1 MKYSGKYSWFLFKKK
16 WIRVLIIVLLAIISL
31 VGLPQGFLAKE
42 TDSSST
48 SIQNGTVNKTDDE
61 TITSTQQ
68 TQHSPSV
75 APMALSDWTVED
87 PTAQVIKLTAYNG
100 DPTTIIVPSEINGKP
115 VEIDLGTV
123 LGTYLQTVTEHFT
136 IESSQN
142 GLASVKINGSLD
154 WLFMNFNDP
163 SPIQTIN
170 FSDADIS
177 SISSMMFTFGHCENL
192 IDLDLTGLDTSSIT
206 NMVGTFSDCKNLP
219 RLDLTNWDTSTVNNM
234 STMFAGCE
242 SLTNIPIEGFDTAR
256 VQSMSG
262 MFSSCT
268 SIENLNLSHL
278 DFSNVTDIESMFY
291 GCSALKE
298 LDLTRLDTTNISCSD
313 GMFEECSSLESL
325 TISSTFE
332 MVESDY
338 STQPFTGHGLRQLPL
353 PANNNKTN
361 SYWIKDDDLTN
372 PIASTSDLITTH
384 NALQDGL
391 AHTYTLQRTHEVDFN
406 ITGGS
411 GTAPSSQHIFENQV
425 PSEPTYTGTKE
436 YQNFDG
442 WRLNG
447 AAYDFSSPVTEPITL
462 AAAWSDYTYTVR
474 FHSNGGGGS
483 MADQTAAYP
492 TATSLTQNTFT
503 RPGYTFA
510 GWNTQAD
517 GKGAD
522 FSDGQSVQRLVED
535 DGGIY
540 SLYAKWTP
548 ITYTITF
555 DDPAIQPL
563 TYTVEDQMTLPALSK
578 TGYQFSGW
586 LITERSGTE
595 PTKDIGEIVT
605 VIPVGTRGNL
615 KLAAQWQANRY
626 TVAFDANQGE
636 GSMTNLELAYDQ
648 QAKLPANAFTRAGYT
663 FAGWNTKK
671 DGSGIWYTNE
681 QDVKNLIAENG
692 GQVILYAQWNA
703 DKSTLQDLVTKEN
716 NNNRQ
721 SRNYTTASWTA
732 YEKAFQQAVAV
743 LADPL
748 ATPKQINEAYLQ
760 LQQAIDGL
768 TPVEQGAIHTVVR
781 KVYPITTTVGT
792 GKNLPKTG
800 AVAGSGLML
809 LGFASVGASIL
820 GWKKKKRK

>member
-1 MKYSGKYSWFLFKKK
+1 MKHLGKYSWFLFEKKR
-16 WIRVLIIVLLAIISL
+16 IRVLIIVLLAINSL

-42 TDSSST
+42 TDNSST

-87 PTAQVIKLTAYNG
+87 PTASVIKLTAYNG
-100 DPTTIIVPSEINGKP
+100 DPTTIIVPSEIDGKP

-142 GLASVKINGSLD
+142 GLAPVKINGSLD
-154 WLFMNFNDP
+154 WLFMNYSNP
-163 SPIQTIN
+163 SPIQTVD
-170 FSDADIS
+170 FGDANIS
-177 SISSMMFTFGHCENL
+177 NITSIDYTFGFCENL
-192 IDLDLTGLDTSSIT
+192 LSIDLSELDTSSIT
-206 NMVGTFSDCKNLP
+206 SMFGTFNGCKNLP
-219 RLDLTNWDTSTVNNM
+219 TLDLTNWDTSNVNNM

-242 SLTNIPIEGFDTAR
+242 SLTSLKIGNFITGNVTN
-256 VQSMSG
+256 MSG
-262 MFSSCT
+262 MFEDCASLET
-268 SIENLNLSHL
+268 LDLSYF
-278 DFSNVTDIESMFY
+278 DFSAVTQTASMFTD
-291 GCSALKE
+291 CTNLKE
-298 LDLTRLDTTNISCSD
+298 LNLAGLATTNLNWSD
-313 GMFEECSSLESL
+313 GMFQDCDVLESL
-325 TISSTFE
+325 TLSSTFQLE
-332 MVESDY
+332 ETDY
-338 STQPFTGHGLRQLPL
+338 STYGHGLRQLPL
-353 PANNNKTN
+353 PANNNRTN

-510 GWNTQAD
+510 GWNTQAN

-605 VIPVGTRGNL
+605 HIPVGTRGNL

-703 DKSTLQDLVTKEN
+703 DKSTLQDLVNKEN

-748 ATPKQINEAYLQ
+748 ATPEQINEAYLQ